1 MARTFYGEQIE
12 ALKKAVELCKKGGC
26 DGAAPFIINRIIW
39 MQRNDYEMTE
49 ESNKPSNYIARL

>member
-26 DGAAPFIINRIIW
+26 DDAAPFIINRIRW